1 MLRFALYL
9 LIIGIVAGFLARM
22 LVPGRDAM
30 STGQTIIL
38 GVIGSFVGGFLGWV
52 LFGEDFAEGGL
63 QASGLIGSVV
73 GAIIALLVWRAI
85 SGRRGVRA

>member
-1 MLRFALYL
+1 MLMFALYL

-38 GVIGSFVGGFLGWV
+38 GVIGSFVGGFLGWM
-52 LFGEDFAEGGL
+52 LFGKDFAEGGL

-85 SGRRGVRA
+85 NGRRGVRA